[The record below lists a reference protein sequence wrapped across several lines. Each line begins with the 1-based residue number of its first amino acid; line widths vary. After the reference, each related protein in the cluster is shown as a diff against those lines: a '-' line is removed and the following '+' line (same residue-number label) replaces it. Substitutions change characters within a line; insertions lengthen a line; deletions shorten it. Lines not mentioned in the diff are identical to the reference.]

1 MHDYAGRLR
10 RLQQHLRDQGVEL
23 AVFGATDNMR
33 YLTGWAEHGHER
45 LVGLLV
51 PREGTPAFL
60 VPQMNV
66 SQAAGNLA
74 GIHQVIGWDDG
85 AGWHDAFQSL
95 VDRWR
100 TDRDGVLLIDDELHA
115 AHLLGIQRLLP
126 AARYRPASEMMTRL
140 REIKSPE
147 EIDALTRAA
156 QQIDA
161 IYAQALEALRAGMT
175 ERDLQ
180 EWVLEAIRQSGSRP
194 SFTPLICFGPNG
206 AVPHHSPGDTPL
218 QPGDIVIIDIGCV
231 VEGYPSD
238 ITRTVSFGAP
248 SDPDA
253 DRIYRIVHA
262 AHHAARATARPG
274 VTGEEVDAA
283 ARRVIEAA
291 GYGAHFIHRTGHGI
305 GLSTH
310 EPPDIVRGNTRPLQE
325 GMCFSIEP
333 GIYLPGRFGVR
344 IENIVTVTADGVRS
358 LNAEVP
364 DTLPV
369 VAPGR
374 TLF

>member
-1 MHDYAGRLR
+1 MHDYADRLR
-10 RLQQHLRDQGVEL
+10 RLQQHLRAQGVDL

-33 YLTGWAEHGHER
+33 YLTGWAEPGHER

-51 PREGTPAFL
+51 PRDGAPAFL

-66 SQAAGNLA
+66 SQASGNPAGF
-74 GIHQVIGWDDG
+74 GEVIGWDDG
-85 AGWHDAFQSL
+85 AGWHSAFQSL
-95 VDRWR
+95 MERWQIDRA
-100 TDRDGVLLIDDELHA
+100 GILLIDDELHA
-115 AHLLGIQRLLP
+115 AHLLGIQHLLP
-126 AARYRPASEMMTRL
+126 AARYRPASEVMTRL

-161 IYAQALEALRAGMT
+161 IYAQVPGALRAGIT
-175 ERDLQ
+175 ERELQ
-180 EWVLEAIRQSGSRP
+180 EWILDAIRQAGSRP
-194 SFTPLICFGPNG
+194 SFTPLVCFGPNA
-206 AVPHHSPGDTPL
+206 AVPHHQSGDARL
-218 QPGDIVIIDIGCV
+218 QPGDIVIIDMGCV

-253 DRIYRIVHA
+253 ARIYQIVYT
-262 AHHAARATARPG
+262 AHHAARAVAHPG
-274 VTGEEVDAA
+274 VTGEAVDAA
-283 ARRVIEAA
+283 SRRVIEEA
-291 GYGAHFIHRTGHGI
+291 GYGEYFLHRTGHGI

-358 LNAEVP
+358 LNVEAP
-364 DTLPV
+364 DRLPV
-369 VAPGR
+369 IDPGPVPS
-374 TLF
+374 